1 MEKLT
6 LNGEWTLQQVGENDT
21 IPATM
26 PGCVHTDL
34 LAAGEITD
42 PREDRGEPDENIINT
57 QAILEN
63 LNGDLELLKDLV
75 RMFLVNLPENMKAI
89 SEAANAHNGE
99 ALRLAAHTLK
109 GLIGHFVVGPA
120 YEAAHRLEIQGANDD
135 LNGVSEAFTAL
146 EKEIER
152 LRPALTEL
160 TQTVEG
166 SA

>member
-1 MEKLT
+1 MPVIS
-6 LNGEWTLQQVGENDT
+6 LNCRRTSST
-21 IPATM
+21 IR
-26 PGCVHTDL
+26 
-34 LAAGEITD
+34 AAARPT
-42 PREDRGEPDENIINT
+42 
-57 QAILEN
+57 AFM
-63 LNGDLELLKDLV
+63 V
-75 RMFLVNLPENMKAI
+75 RPENMKAI